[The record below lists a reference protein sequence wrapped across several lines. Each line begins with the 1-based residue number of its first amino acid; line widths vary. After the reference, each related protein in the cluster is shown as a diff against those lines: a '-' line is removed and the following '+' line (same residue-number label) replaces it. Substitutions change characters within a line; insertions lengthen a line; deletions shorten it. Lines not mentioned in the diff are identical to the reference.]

1 MKWPEKTS
9 PQRQKIIGCQG
20 LMKKKGKTWMIISP
34 KCCYLSGGKTSGL
47 LRQGFA
53 KYLRMVSKSQESSCP
68 SFMSTSNTVMYNAQL
83 KSKSFA
89 LCGHTNFLP
98 GPFSLSSVFSSS
110 SMTFLK
116 ILINVCNHCH
126 FISTQRSMM
135 RNTGSGKLS
144 TSCLLP
150 YRSAVSMNSYQQNTF
165 EHKLPK

>member
-1 MKWPEKTS
+1 
-9 PQRQKIIGCQG
+9 
-20 LMKKKGKTWMIISP
+20 MIISP
-34 KCCYLSGGKTSGL
+34 KCCYLSEGKRSGL

-53 KYLRMVSKSQESSCP
+53 KYLRMLSKSQESSCP
-68 SFMSTSNTVMYNAQL
+68 SFMSTSNSYVQHPAQ
-83 KSKSFA
+83 KQK
-89 LCGHTNFLP
+89 LCAMWSHIKFLP

-110 SMTFLK
+110 SMIFFK
-116 ILINVCNHCH
+116 KNLINVCNHCH